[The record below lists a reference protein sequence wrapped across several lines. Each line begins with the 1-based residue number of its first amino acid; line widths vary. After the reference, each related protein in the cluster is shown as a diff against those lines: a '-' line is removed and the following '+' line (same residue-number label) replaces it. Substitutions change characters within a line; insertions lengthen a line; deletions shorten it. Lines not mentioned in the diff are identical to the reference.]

1 MIKPCWST
9 LALASLAVLA
19 TAGDAVAT
27 PAAPPGQAAPAMA
40 LPGLPQ
46 PDADWARLRAGGTLA
61 MLKSAHDAL
70 LQMYADGE
78 LAADCADRLPAVDA
92 ALRQVPV
99 AVALWQ
105 VGADCARK
113 GGDAARAAHFDEAVT
128 LLAAHALS
136 RDSLAP
142 GATPIPV
149 LNADD
154 ITTIVAAT
162 GMKQRYRYVDWNR
175 FGHYYPVVV
184 AVWDEDSKLERH
196 LAFDFLDVLA
206 SVDTGEDWGRYP
218 GYRAQLRE
226 SLIDSQFEQDNLV
239 ARDIKALRA
248 AAGQAG
254 EPALAALRGAA
265 VDGGL
270 TAIGRWLTLCDG
282 QPKAC
287 GQGAVDALLPYA
299 EADLALHRVS
309 LAMAQAR
316 GIGTERDLKGAMVM
330 LDAAE
335 KRLPGRA
342 VSYFA
347 DLWNEL
353 DSDHDLPKP
362 ALERL
367 QRAAAAGNRPA
378 QASLFGIAL
387 RARAEDEEK
396 LTADALALAEGLARA
411 GSGDA
416 AFMLYLHYDAIGDA
430 ARASEWVRRGAEGG
444 HANDMLAWGY
454 RLIEGKHVARDVGAG
469 VDWLRRA
476 ALAGSTMAMEFTGHR
491 AERGEHW
498 LEAEQWFDSCIL
510 YNDEDCLLASAELHA
525 VPHPGIE
532 FVADRS
538 SSLFGILHE
547 HHDSP
552 EVRRAHAAYLLKGDK
567 PDAARA
573 RSLLEVDAKAGD
585 AQSQALLATYLMRGK
600 LGPADQKAGEAWMK
614 KAMATDKDAGDAYAH
629 YLYYRVRTPQAR
641 ARAVAIEQDMIAQ
654 GSKPA
659 ANNVA
664 WWLCV
669 NPDDAQRKPREG
681 MAVAAGFDPPEQLD
695 WGQLDTLAACHAAN
709 GEFERAAELQARVV
723 REAGEFVVDAA
734 SAKRLQARLDA
745 YRGRQAYLE
754 LQADEDPEE

>member
-1 MIKPCWST
+1 MNKPRWSI
-9 LALASLAVLA
+9 LAVASLAFLA
-19 TAGDAVAT
+19 TAQGAAAT
-27 PAAPPGQAAPAMA
+27 PAAPAPQATPATA
-40 LPGLPQ
+40 LPALPK
-46 PDADWARLRAGGTLA
+46 PEADWARLRAKGTQA
-61 MLKSAHDAL
+61 MLDSAHEAL
-70 LQMYADGE
+70 QSMYADGE

-92 ALRQVPV
+92 VLRQVPV
-99 AVALWQ
+99 AVAIWQ
-105 VGADCARK
+105 VGADCARG
-113 GGDAARAAHFDEAVT
+113 GGDAARAEHFDEAVT
-128 LLAAHALS
+128 LLAAHALA
-136 RDSLAP
+136 RDSMAP
-142 GATPIPV
+142 GASPIPV

-154 ITTIVAAT
+154 ISTIVDAT
-162 GMKQRYRYVDWNR
+162 GMKQRYRYVDLAR

-184 AVWDEDSKLERH
+184 AVWDEERKLERH
-196 LAFDFLDVLA
+196 LAFDFLGALA
-206 SVDTGEDWGRYP
+206 SVDTGKDWGRYP

-226 SLIDSQFEQDNLV
+226 AFIDSQSKQDNLV
-239 ARDIKALRA
+239 ARDIMALRG
-248 AAGQAG
+248 AAGQTG

-270 TAIGRWLTLCDG
+270 AAVSRWLALCDG

-316 GIGTERDLKGAMVM
+316 GIGTERDLAGAMVM

-347 DLWNEL
+347 ELWSGI
-353 DSDHDLPKP
+353 DGGHDLPRP

-367 QRAAAAGNRPA
+367 QRAATAGNRDA
-378 QASLFGIAL
+378 QASLLRIAL
-387 RARAEDEEK
+387 RARAEDEQK
-396 LTADALALAEGLARA
+396 LTPEALALAEGLAGA

-416 AFMLYLHYDAIGDA
+416 AFLLYLHYDAVGDA
-430 ARASEWVRRGAEGG
+430 ARASEWLRRGAEGG

-454 RLIEGKHVARDVGAG
+454 RLIEGKDVARDVGAG
-469 VDWLRRA
+469 VDWLLRA
-476 ALAGSTMAMEFTGHR
+476 ASAGSTMAMEFAGHR
-491 AERGEHW
+491 AERGGHW
-498 LEAEQWFDSCIL
+498 TEAEHWFDSCIL
-510 YNDEDCLLASAELHA
+510 YHDEDCLLASAELHA

-532 FVADRS
+532 FVADKS
-538 SSLFGILHE
+538 SRLFDILHQNY
-547 HHDSP
+547 DTP
-552 EVRRAHAAYLLKGDK
+552 EVRRAHAAYLLKGAK

-573 RSLLEVDAKAGD
+573 RALLEVDAKAGD

-600 LGPADQKAGEAWMK
+600 LGPVDQKAGEQWMK
-614 KAMATDKDAGDAYAH
+614 KAMATDQDAGDAYAH

-641 ARAVAIEQDMIAQ
+641 AKAVAIEQDMMAK

-681 MAVAAGFDPPEQLD
+681 MAATTGFDPPERLD
-695 WGQLDTLAACHAAN
+695 WAQLDTLAACHAAN

-723 REAGEFVVDAA
+723 REAGDFVVEAD

-745 YRGRQAYLE
+745 YRRHQPYLE